1 MNLLLADDDKVS
13 RELLRRLLESEPG
26 CAVTMAADGEE
37 AWCLLRDT
45 TRRFDIGFFDIV
57 MPRLDGI
64 ELLER
69 VRTTPGLRALPV
81 VLCTASSDHP
91 TVENAALLSVSH
103 YIIKPYSRSVV
114 LEKLHLVQA
123 ELAGGPDRESPRTV
137 AARLGIEEPILD
149 ELVGSL
155 LPEIESWL
163 VTARQAR
170 HPVEF
175 QRLAVSA
182 NGLKGGCL
190 NLGLCSLGHRLDTL
204 EAVLA
209 HEFTGQH
216 RFTTE
221 LTIEEIAAS
230 LRPLA
235 QELGRVQTARHRTAA

>member
-1 MNLLLADDDKVS
+1 MNILLADDDKVS

-26 CAVTMAADGEE
+26 CVVTTAADGEE
-37 AWCLLRDT
+37 AWCLLRDAS
-45 TRRFDIGFFDIV
+45 RRFDVGFFDII

-81 VLCTASSDHP
+81 VLCTAANDHP
-91 TVENAALLSVSH
+91 MVENACLLSVSH
-103 YIIKPYSRSVV
+103 YIIKPYGKSVV

-123 ELAGGPDRESPRTV
+123 ELAGGPATEDAQTV
-137 AARLGIEEPILD
+137 ADRLGLD
-149 ELVGSL
+149 PAVLNGLVSAL
-155 LPEIESWL
+155 LPDIESWL
-163 VTARQAR
+163 AVARRVR

-190 NLGLCSLGHRLDTL
+190 NLGLCGLAHRLDTL
-204 EAVLA
+204 EAIFA
-209 HEFTGQH
+209 HEFNGQH
-216 RFTTE
+216 RFASE
-221 LTIEEIAAS
+221 LTVDEVATS

-235 QELGRVQTARHRTAA
+235 QELARVQNGRHQTAA